1 MRLLTTAAVWG
12 LLTLYSANAVGSPA
26 DENGDDRDS
35 CVESLGG
42 GVYLM
47 SNPKGAEADCLFV
60 ANEPGTF
67 IRLREGEMIV
77 SRETGILMH
86 GTARIYTAGI
96 PYSIIGNQAHLIV
109 PDNVVDVIVEGNM
122 TYILSKEGCTS
133 VTGCYEDEE
142 RSKSYF
148 LEQED
153 LLVLHKSG
161 AVDAWEDANGESRIS
176 EGCAQAH
183 SVSACRFLWFLLLLA
198 VLLRLRRRARK
209 S

>member
-1 MRLLTTAAVWG
+1 MRLFQTAAVWG
-12 LLTLYSANAVGSPA
+12 LLTLFSANAVGNPA
-26 DENGDDRDS
+26 DDDDLDS

-42 GVYLM
+42 GLYLM
-47 SNPKGAEADCLFV
+47 SNPKGAETDCLFV

-77 SRETGILMH
+77 SRDTGILMH

-96 PYSIIGNQAHLIV
+96 PYSIVGNQAHLII
-109 PDNVVDVIVEGNM
+109 PDNVVDVIVEGKM

-153 LLVLHKSG
+153 LLVLSQSG
-161 AVDAWEDANGESRIS
+161 ALIAWEDADGESRIDG
-176 EGCAQAH
+176 GCAQAH
-183 SVSACRFLWFLLLLA
+183 SKSAKGFLWFLLLM
-198 VLLRLRRRARK
+198 VVSLRLRRRTRK
-209 S
+209 G